1 MKSKKFANTLKRN
14 LKNCSEPVT
23 TSYPQSSGIKGGGTM
38 QEEIKGL
45 EINLSINIKN
55 RNELDE
61 LLETIQKD
69 IAALKNDFDKLDQFK
84 LKFDLE

>member
-1 MKSKKFANTLKRN
+1 MFKRKKENGFELKFN
-14 LKNCSEPVT
+14 MT
-23 TSYPQSSGIKGGGTM
+23 
-38 QEEIKGL
+38 
-45 EINLSINIKN
+45 N

-69 IAALKNDFDKLDQFK
+69 IAALKDDFDKLEKFK

>member
-1 MKSKKFANTLKRN
+1 MFKRKKGNSFELKFN
-14 LKNCSEPVT
+14 MT
-23 TSYPQSSGIKGGGTM
+23 
-38 QEEIKGL
+38 
-45 EINLSINIKN
+45 N

-69 IAALKNDFDKLDQFK
+69 IAALKDDFDKLEKFK

>member
-1 MKSKKFANTLKRN
+1 
-14 LKNCSEPVT
+14 
-23 TSYPQSSGIKGGGTM
+23 M

-55 RNELDE
+55 RNELNE

-69 IAALKNDFDKLDQFK
+69 IAALKNDMEKLENFK
-84 LKFDLE
+84 FEFNFE

>member
-1 MKSKKFANTLKRN
+1 
-14 LKNCSEPVT
+14 
-23 TSYPQSSGIKGGGTM
+23 M

-55 RNELDE
+55 RNDLEE

-69 IAALKNDFDKLDQFK
+69 IAALKNDMEKLEDFNFEFNFEQVQNHT
-84 LKFDLE
+84 LDN

>member
-1 MKSKKFANTLKRN
+1 
-14 LKNCSEPVT
+14 
-23 TSYPQSSGIKGGGTM
+23 M

-69 IAALKNDFDKLDQFK
+69 IAALKDDFDKLDQFK
-84 LKFDLE
+84 LTFDLE

>member
-1 MKSKKFANTLKRN
+1 
-14 LKNCSEPVT
+14 
-23 TSYPQSSGIKGGGTM
+23 M

>member
-1 MKSKKFANTLKRN
+1 
-14 LKNCSEPVT
+14 
-23 TSYPQSSGIKGGGTM
+23 M

-69 IAALKNDFDKLDQFK
+69 TAALKNDFDKLDQFK

>member
-1 MKSKKFANTLKRN
+1 
-14 LKNCSEPVT
+14 
-23 TSYPQSSGIKGGGTM
+23 M

-84 LKFDLE
+84 LKFDLEWFQKSNSDI

>member
-1 MKSKKFANTLKRN
+1 MFKRKKKNSFELK
-14 LKNCSEPVT
+14 
-23 TSYPQSSGIKGGGTM
+23 
-38 QEEIKGL
+38 
-45 EINLSINIKN
+45 INITN

-69 IAALKNDFDKLDQFK
+69 IAVLKEDFDKLDQFK